1 MSENPEL
8 KLSDLKENEKNGVD
22 FVQIIENKLQELDEL
37 HQANY
42 NVLLELNDKKTEI
55 NNQEESIKYE
65 LSGINGAKVVLQQ
78 ILKEA
83 KDS

>member
-1 MSENPEL
+1 MSENPKL
-8 KLSDLKENEKNGVD
+8 KLSDLKEDDKIGVD

-42 NVLLELNDKKTEI
+42 NVLLELNNKKTEI

-78 ILKEA
+78 LLKEA